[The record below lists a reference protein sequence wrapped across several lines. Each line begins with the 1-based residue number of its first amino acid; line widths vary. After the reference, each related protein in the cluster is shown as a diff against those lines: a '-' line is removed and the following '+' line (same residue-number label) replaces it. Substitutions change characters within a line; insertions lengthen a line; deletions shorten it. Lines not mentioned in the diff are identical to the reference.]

1 MIKHFGDAC
10 QREIVGK
17 SATLNALVDGE
28 IVSYELCLDCWRE
41 IISTL
46 ERRTPE
52 WQAQSN

>member
-1 MIKHFGDAC
+1 MIKHFCDAC
-10 QREIVGK
+10 QQEIVGK
-17 SATLNALVDGE
+17 SVTLNALVDGE